1 MAMDWLAQTAGD
13 AARLLTGEGQ
23 SVACSLPQRSG
34 RWRFEYF
41 CFLLTRSRHGGLRSR
56 KHLHYQQQL
65 PRRNRRYF
73 PRNHGQRGSHCIQLY
88 SYRDPCTHNFCSLS
102 TLNIYALRRREIRR

>member
-34 RWRFEYF
+34 RW
-41 CFLLTRSRHGGLRSR
+41 CFADEELPQRAAVPEASALSAATPAA
-56 KHLHYQQQL
+56 QQEV
-65 PRRNRRYF
+65 F
-73 PRNHGQRGSHCIQLY
+73 PAQPWSARQPLYTAVLIQGSLY
-88 SYRDPCTHNFCSLS
+88 
-102 TLNIYALRRREIRR
+102 A